1 MSDNSTGAAPRTPR
15 LRVLLDGTTEITPQ
29 YAEITHMA
37 SYAAA
42 MFTIAVPLAA
52 RPDLNVG
59 FWLASSQPEVQIQVA
74 LNAWSPY
81 IELISGRCDSM
92 HLNPI
97 TGVVRLQ
104 GRDRAASLLDT
115 KSSIV
120 YQNRTSSEIATD
132 LATRHG
138 LTPAVAPSSGYAGR
152 YYANETQLSSLV
164 QFSKLV
170 SDWDILVSL
179 AQLEGFDLY
188 VTGSVLTFQ
197 PRTPG
202 TQAPQWIDARDLMDL
217 HISRS
222 LALSGGIN
230 TSVRSWDSAN
240 QTFVSASGSSPG
252 SSKSAPRYSIIKPN
266 LSPHMAETLASQ
278 MASDIYRNSMRV
290 SMTMP
295 GSMDLSI
302 RTPLMLTGLAT
313 PLAQIFEIEVI
324 KRSFR
329 SKSGFVQKIFAVQ
342 STA

>member
-1 MSDNSTGAAPRTPR
+1 MSDNSTGAAPRSPR
-15 LRVLLDGTTEITPQ
+15 LRVLLNGTTEIAPH
-29 YAEITHMA
+29 YAEIAHTA

-42 MFTIAVPLAA
+42 TFTIAIPLAE
-52 RPDLNVG
+52 RPDLNAG

-81 IELISGRCDSM
+81 LELISGRCDSM

-97 TGVVRLQ
+97 SGVVRLQ

-120 YQNRTSSEIATD
+120 YQNRTSAEIATD

-164 QFSKLV
+164 QFSKLA

-179 AQLEGFDLY
+179 AQLEDFDLY
-188 VTGSVLTFQ
+188 VTGSTLTFQ
-197 PRTPG
+197 PHTAA
-202 TQAPQWIDARDLMDL
+202 TQAPQSIDARHLMDL
-217 HISRS
+217 QISRR
-222 LALSGGIN
+222 LTLSGGVN

-240 QTFVSASGSSPG
+240 QTFVSASGNSPG
-252 SSKSAPRYSIIKPN
+252 SSTSAPRYSIIKPN
-266 LSPHMAETLASQ
+266 LSPQMAETLASQ
-278 MASDIYRNSMRV
+278 MASDIYRNSMHV
-290 SMTMP
+290 AMTMP
-295 GSMDLSI
+295 GSTDLSI
-302 RTPLMLTGLAT
+302 RTPLRLTGLAI
-313 PLAQIFEIEVI
+313 PLTQIFEIEII

-329 SKSGFVQKIFAVQ
+329 SKSGFVQNIFAVQ
-342 STA
+342 SAA